1 MAAVTRLQALQDRR
15 VCFFFRVKNGVSTWH
30 GLTIQWLGGSQW
42 AMGIHSRILNGE
54 RWGTKKFPNHMIVN
68 HQT

>member
-30 GLTIQWLGGSQW
+30 GLTIQWLGGANELWVSIVAYW
-42 AMGIHSRILNGE
+42 MGSVGE
-54 RWGTKKFPNHMIVN
+54 QKSFP
-68 HQT
+68 TTW